1 MPYRISY
8 ISRSTETDEQLT
20 SREAPERKSFRQ
32 SLRRSRERPNCLK
45 TPPVTSS

>member
-8 ISRSTETDEQLT
+8 ISRSTEPMSNLP
-20 SREAPERKSFRQ
+20 REAPERKSFRQ